1 MVTGSVTLKTNKIK
15 KKSSDQRTYFHLCQL
30 SRYIRLFLL
39 FNTTWEI
46 QSRKSRFKVSVEL
59 YNISRNTQ
67 FPLNYIY
74 FWNILVHRRNIIM
87 DEEFLELIRQ
97 NADDEEVE
105 NALEYAEEWADICE
119 EAWEL

>member
-1 MVTGSVTLKTNKIK
+1 M
-15 KKSSDQRTYFHLCQL
+15 CQL

-46 QSRKSRFKVSVEL
+46 QSRKSRLKVSVEL
-59 YNISRNTQ
+59 YYISGNTQ

-105 NALEYAEEWADICE
+105 NALEYAEE
-119 EAWEL
+119 